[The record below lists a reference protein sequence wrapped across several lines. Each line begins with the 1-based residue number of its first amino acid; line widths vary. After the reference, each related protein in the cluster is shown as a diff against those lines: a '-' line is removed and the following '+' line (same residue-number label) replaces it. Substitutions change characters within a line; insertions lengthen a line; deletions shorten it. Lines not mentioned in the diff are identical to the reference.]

1 MYGRTESDWELTD
14 SQFVLRVVMPPNTT
28 ATVRIP
34 EAVAS
39 RVTEN
44 EIPVAQVEGV
54 TNVNEE
60 DGDVVVEIGSGTYLF
75 VADRR

>member
-1 MYGRTESDWELTD
+1 
-14 SQFVLRVVMPPNTT
+14 MPPNTT
-28 ATVRIP
+28 ATGRIP